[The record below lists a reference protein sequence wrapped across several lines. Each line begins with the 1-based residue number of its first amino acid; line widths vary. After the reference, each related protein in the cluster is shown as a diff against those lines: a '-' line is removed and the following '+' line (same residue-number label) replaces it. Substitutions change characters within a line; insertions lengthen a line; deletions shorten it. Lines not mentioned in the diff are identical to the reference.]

1 MMNHTIKSIAR
12 RCAKHVKSATGSAL
26 LGILFSLACGMQ
38 MASAMA
44 DDGQHVELYYD
55 PDSRQIV
62 TEPGHNRIRL
72 NTSPSLES
80 LERKKQ
86 ELLTIENRLDAKLKA
101 LDEKLQRM
109 EQLEPVAPTAGTVP
123 PKENL
128 PTVQTQEAKPL
139 AASTA
144 AQPASKF
151 PVSASYSDRGL
162 MFSTEDGNFALRV
175 QNRLQFRYV
184 NPFDTDPRSLQDL
197 QRDQAAFMVRRA
209 RFRLN
214 GHAFRPWLGY
224 TMQYDWSQPVLRDFY
239 LDIARFPWAQLRIG
253 RGKVIWNDE
262 RVTSSGRQQFANRSI
277 VNDIFTVDR
286 QQGLQLLGRVFPGR
300 WYDFNYAAGVFTGLG
315 VGERSNDDNN
325 MMYAG
330 RLQWN
335 FLGEVLDFSQSD
347 LEFHEKPAASLA
359 FAAATNRSRCTAF
372 ETDKT
377 SCRALPGFGI
387 GQAGQFR
394 INQAMQEFR
403 LKWQGFSLQNE
414 LHWKQVVDTLKTG
427 DDPAKSIHLLGAYVQ
442 AGYFPHY
449 LIPAIPKQLELA
461 FRYAF
466 VDPDINRPKNRQRE
480 VSAAINWFFSGHA
493 NKLTLDF
500 SHLSVEDPLL
510 LIEQS
515 EQRARLQWDISF

>member
-1 MMNHTIKSIAR
+1 MQ
-12 RCAKHVKSATGSAL
+12 
-26 LGILFSLACGMQ
+26 GILFSLACCMHV
-38 MASAMA
+38 SYVLA
-44 DDGQHVELYYD
+44 DDDRNVALYYD

-109 EQLEPVAPTAGTVP
+109 EQLESTAVTAQPIDRPTA
-123 PKENL
+123 
-128 PTVQTQEAKPL
+128 QTQKADPPVS
-139 AASTA
+139 STT
-144 AQPASKF
+144 AQSASKR

-162 MFSTEDGNFALRV
+162 MFSTEDGNFALHV

-325 MMYAG
+325 LMYAG

-335 FLGEVLDFSQSD
+335 FLGEALDFSQSD
-347 LEFHEKPAASLA
+347 LEFHEKPAACLA
-359 FAAATNRSRCTAF
+359 FAAATNRSKCTAF

-403 LKWQGFSLQNE
+403 LKWRGFSLQNE
-414 LHWKQVVDTLKTG
+414 LHWKQVIDTLKTS
-427 DDPAKSIHLLGAYVQ
+427 DDPAKSTHLLGAYVQ

-449 LIPAIPKQLELA
+449 LIPAMPKQLELA
-461 FRYAF
+461 FRYAL
-466 VDPDINRPKNRQRE
+466 VDPDIDRPKDRQRE
-480 VSAAINWFFSGHA
+480 ISAAINWFFSGHA

-500 SHLSVEDPLL
+500 SHLSVGDPML

>member
-1 MMNHTIKSIAR
+1 MNYTIKLIAHC
-12 RCAKHVKSATGSAL
+12 CAKHATTATGSVL
-26 LGILFSLACGMQ
+26 QGILFSLACCMHT
-38 MASAMA
+38 SYVLA
-44 DDGQHVELYYD
+44 DDGHNVALYYD

-101 LDEKLQRM
+101 LDEKLQRL
-109 EQLEPVAPTAGTVP
+109 EQLESTAVTAPPVDMPAA
-123 PKENL
+123 
-128 PTVQTQEAKPL
+128 QTQKAEPPIS
-139 AASTA
+139 STT
-144 AQPASKF
+144 AQSASKR

-325 MMYAG
+325 LMYAG

-335 FLGEVLDFSQSD
+335 FLGEALDFSQSD

-359 FAAATNRSRCTAF
+359 FAAATNRSKCTAF

-403 LKWQGFSLQNE
+403 LKWRGFSLQNE
-414 LHWKQVVDTLKTG
+414 LHWKQVIDTLKAS
-427 DDPAKSIHLLGAYVQ
+427 DDPIKSTHLLGAYVQ

-449 LIPAIPKQLELA
+449 SIPAVPKQLELA
-461 FRYAF
+461 LRYAF
-466 VDPDINRPKNRQRE
+466 VDPDIERPKDQQRE
-480 VSAAINWFFSGHA
+480 ISAAINWFFSGHA

-515 EQRARLQWDISF
+515 EQRVRLQWDISF